1 MAAMPRTV
9 FVWVFLLSSS
19 AFLSSQ
25 TPANPNQKF
34 VSIPL
39 ADVLPKA
46 LARSSLT
53 APKAEPFHIKLKVR
67 DVLDENSPR
76 QAEIEEYW
84 LSPTLWKRIV
94 TAPNLHQ
101 VTTRNAS
108 GLHYET
114 TGDYFPQWL
123 SMFVTAIED
132 PVPAERWAQPGLH
145 LQQREL
151 SPGVPPVACAAM
163 NLHLTETAAPLAT
176 LCFSDTKDVL
186 LPNIT
191 GPGYQMEFNSYQ
203 RFGDKYVPHVYIS
216 RLPNTLLAGNIEL
229 LEPAKEKE
237 DFFAT
242 PASAVD
248 VNPLASFTIAATTV
262 QKMAKPHGEIAWP
275 SVARG
280 KTSGNITLLVSV
292 DNRGDTKEVSVLD
305 SDNARLNEFAREQ
318 VLHFSWTTAKTKAGD
333 PVQISGPYTLPF
345 QTTIKDQP
353 ERPVAVSL
361 SKDELRGH
369 ALSQIKPI
377 YPASAQVQHLRGVV
391 YLSAEIAADGSIA
404 RLGVIESSNP
414 SFTKAALNAVKQWKY
429 QPFLLDGSPAKVI
442 TTIMVTFGFGGGF

>member
-1 MAAMPRTV
+1 MPRAA
-9 FVWVFLLSSS
+9 FVWVILLSSS
-19 AFLSSQ
+19 TFLSPQ

-67 DVLDENSPR
+67 DVLDENSFR

-94 TAPNLHQ
+94 TAPNLRQ
-101 VTTRNAS
+101 VTTHNAS

-132 PVPAERWAQPGLH
+132 PVPANRWAQPGLH

-151 SPGVPPVACAAM
+151 SPGVPPVACAAV
-163 NLHLTETAAPLAT
+163 NIHLTETAAPFAT
-176 LCFSDTKDVL
+176 LCFSNTKDVL
-186 LPNIT
+186 LPTIT
-191 GPGYQMEFNSYQ
+191 GPDYQMKFNNYQ
-203 RFGDKYVPHVYIS
+203 RFGDKFVPHLYIS
-216 RLPNTLLAGNIEL
+216 RLLNTLLVGNIEL

-275 SVARG
+275 SVPKG

-292 DNRGDTKEVSVLD
+292 DNLGETKEVSVLN

-318 VLHFSWTTAKTKAGD
+318 VLHFLWITAKTKAGD
-333 PVQISGPYTLPF
+333 PIQISGPYTLPF
-345 QTTIKDQP
+345 QTTIKNQP
-353 ERPVAVSL
+353 ENLAAVSL
-361 SKDELRGH
+361 STDELRRH
-369 ALSQIKPI
+369 VLSQIKPI
-377 YPASAQVQHLRGVV
+377 YPASATVQHLSGMV
-391 YLSAEIAADGSIA
+391 YLYAKIATDGSVS
-404 RLGVIESSNP
+404 RVVVIESSNP
-414 SFTKAALNAVKQWKY
+414 SFTKPALDAVKQWKY
-429 QPFLLDGSPAKVI
+429 QPYLLDGIPVEVNTMI
-442 TTIMVTFGFGGGF
+442 TVVFNAAGGF